1 MCRPEICLQVYNK
14 KERKFRMKKTY
25 KRYSEAF
32 KRDVVSEY
40 EAGVSILALKKRYNI
55 GGSETI
61 KGWIKKYA
69 REGFRHEL
77 VRIQSKD
84 EIQQIKILE
93 KKNEEL
99 EKALGKVTL
108 EKLKL
113 ESILEELE
121 ESCGVEI
128 KKKEAPS
135 SSDLQRKSKTL
146 NGK

>member
-1 MCRPEICLQVYNK
+1 
-14 KERKFRMKKTY
+14 MKKTY

-40 EAGVSILALKKRYNI
+40 EAGISILALKKRYNI

-61 KGWIKKYA
+61 NGWIKKYA

-77 VRIQSKD
+77 VRIQNKD

-93 KKNEEL
+93 KKNAEL

-121 ESCGVEI
+121 ESYDVEI
-128 KKKEAPS
+128 KKNEAPS
-135 SSDLQRKSKTL
+135 SSDLQRKSTNL